1 MRTSEPRL
9 LASLVALAAIAW
21 TTMAPARA
29 AEPMPGAKELPPAA
43 TRTVDFVADIEPL
56 LKKNC
61 HSCHGA
67 EHQEGGLRLDAK
79 ARALAGGDLGKEII
93 PGKSGESRLIRV
105 VAGGDDE
112 IGAMPPEGKGQPL
125 TAAQIGLLRA
135 WIDQGAQWPDAA
147 AMELVARKH
156 WSFQPVKAFIP
167 PTVADAARLQEPLD
181 AFILAKLEQQKLA
194 LSPPVDRATLLR
206 RMYLDLHGLP
216 PTPQAVDD
224 FLADSRPD
232 ATERQIDRLL
242 ASPAYG
248 ERFARHWLDQARYAD
263 SDGYEKDKPRPFAWR
278 YREWVIAALSADL
291 SFRDFTIQQLA
302 GDLLPGATLDAR
314 IATGLHRNTLHNT
327 EGGIDPEED
336 RVKKTVDRT
345 NTLGA
350 VWLGLTL
357 GCAQCHTHKYDP
369 ITNREYYSLYAFF
382 NSIQETDIE
391 APLPADLA
399 QLEQS
404 RVAHAAKQQL
414 LKDALTAYEK
424 NNLADA
430 QAQWE
435 AQQNSPARWDPL
447 SISKATSKLG
457 ATLTSQSDGSLL
469 AAGKNVI
476 SDVYTLETSWS
487 GQPLTAIRLEVLPD
501 ASLPS
506 QGPGRSKNGNFVL
519 AKIRLLAH
527 PKDGAEQEIAFT
539 AARSD
544 FAQKSFSA
552 DLAFNENPADGW
564 AIAPEFGKRHVAVFE
579 LKEPLA
585 IAAGTKLT
593 VILDQHYGQK
603 DPHNL
608 GRWRLS
614 ATSSPTPVPLEGIPT
629 AVAEALAKAPQE
641 RSPVQVAAVV
651 NYFKSV
657 DPEHVRLRDE
667 LAKHQAAA
675 PRLPDDRKAQA
686 VAEMSPPRSTRV
698 LVRGDFL
705 NPGDEVQRETL
716 SVLPGLPPEGNRSRL
731 ELAQWVVSDSNPLTP
746 RVTVN
751 RAWMQLFGRGIV
763 PTVDDFGK
771 QGEKPSHPELLD
783 RLAADFV
790 RRGWSLKQ
798 LHRRIVASAAYQ
810 QSSSLRDDLHEIDPE
825 NALFAR
831 QTRRRVEA
839 EIIRDLSLAASGLL
853 AGRIGGPSVRPPQP
867 GEYSSLTYA
876 NAAKWVDSQGADRY
890 RRGLYTFFQR
900 TSPYPMLAAFDA
912 PDSTECAVKRQT
924 SNTPLQA
931 LTLWNDPVFVEA
943 AQTLARRVV
952 TEVPTEHAGHA
963 SPEQTVRARAN
974 WAFRLCLA
982 RSPSQAELGDVTA
995 LFNTQLQLAAQAP
1008 AAARPLLGADEPPA
1022 GVSIAELAAW
1032 VNVGRTLLNLDE
1044 FVTRE

>member
-1 MRTSEPRL
+1 ML
-9 LASLVALAAIAW
+9 GVFIALAGFGLA
-21 TTMAPARA
+21 ARA
-29 AEPMPGAKELPPAA
+29 PSHAADPMPSVKELPPAA
-43 TRTVDFVADIEPL
+43 KRTVEFIADIEPL

-61 HSCHGA
+61 HSCHGS

-79 ARALAGGDLGKEII
+79 SRALAGGDLGKEIV

-105 VAGGDDE
+105 VAGVDDE

-125 TAAQIGLLRA
+125 TASQIGLLRA

-147 AMELVARKH
+147 TVELAARKH
-156 WSFQPVKAFIP
+156 WSFQPIKAYLPP
-167 PTVADAARLQEPLD
+167 PTTDVSRLQEPLD
-181 AFILAKLEQQKLA
+181 AFILAALEQQKLTP
-194 LSPPVDRATLLR
+194 SPPADRATLLR
-206 RMYLDLHGLP
+206 RLHLDLHGLP
-216 PTPQAVDD
+216 PTPTAVDE
-224 FLADSRPD
+224 FLSDSRPD

-302 GDLLPGATLDAR
+302 GDLLPGATLDTR

-327 EGGIDPEED
+327 EGGTDQEED

-391 APLPADLA
+391 APMPEDLT
-399 QLEQS
+399 QLE
-404 RVAHAAKQQL
+404 RNRIAHAAKQQV
-414 LKDALTAYEK
+414 LKDTLTAYEQ

-430 QAQWE
+430 QIRWE
-435 AQQNSPARWDPL
+435 SQQKSRAIWDTL

-457 ATLTSQSDGSLL
+457 ATLTSQSDGSWL
-469 AAGKNVI
+469 AAGKNAV
-476 SDVYTLETSWS
+476 SDIYTLETSWS
-487 GQPLTAIRLEVLPD
+487 GQSLTALRLEVLPD
-501 ASLPS
+501 PSLPG

-519 AKIRLLAH
+519 AKIRFLAQLT
-527 PKDGAEQEIAFT
+527 DGAEQEIAF
-539 AARSD
+539 AHARSD
-544 FAQKSFSA
+544 FAQKNFSA
-552 DLAFNENPADGW
+552 DLALNDNPADGW
-564 AIAPEFGKRHVAVFE
+564 AIAGEFGKRHVAVFE

-585 IAAGTKLT
+585 VPAGTKLS
-593 VILDQHYGQK
+593 VILDQNYGQK
-603 DPHNL
+603 DPHNI
-608 GRWRLS
+608 GRLRLS
-614 ATSSPTPVPLEGIPT
+614 ATSSSTPAPLEGIPS
-629 AVAEALAKAPQE
+629 AVAEALAKTPQD
-641 RSPVQVAAVV
+641 RSPEQAGAVT
-651 NYFKSV
+651 NYFKSI
-657 DPEHVRLRDE
+657 DPEYVRLRE
-667 LAKHQAAA
+667 SLAKHQAAA

-686 VAEMSPPRSTRV
+686 VAEASPSRLTRV
-698 LVRGDFL
+698 LLRGDFL
-705 NPGDEVQRETL
+705 SPGDEVQRETL
-716 SVLPGLPPEGNRSRL
+716 SVLPGLPANPTRTRL
-731 ELAQWVVSDSNPLTP
+731 ELAQWVVSDANPLTP

-763 PTVDDFGK
+763 ATVDDFGK

-798 LHRRIVASAAYQ
+798 IHRRIVSSAAYQ
-810 QSSSLRDDLHEIDPE
+810 QTSALREDLHEIDPE
-825 NALFAR
+825 NTLFAR

-839 EIIRDLSLAASGLL
+839 EIIRDVSLAVSGLL
-853 AGRIGGPSVRPPQP
+853 AERIGGPSVRPPQP

-943 AQTLARRVV
+943 AQSLARRVI
-952 TEVPTEHAGHA
+952 TEVPVGD
-963 SPEQTVRARAN
+963 SPPEQTVRARAS
-974 WAFRLCLA
+974 WAFRICLA
-982 RSPSQAELGDVTA
+982 RSPSQAEVGDVTA
-995 LFNTQLQLAAQAP
+995 LFKSQLQLAAQAP
-1008 AAARPLLGADEPPA
+1008 AAARPLIGANEAPA